1 MDTKKPVYL
10 SIIGILMLS
19 VPALAAEA
27 PKVDTGDTAWVLAS
41 TALVMIMTPALG
53 LFYGGMVRK
62 KNALSTIM
70 FSFAILALIS
80 VQWVLYGY
88 SLAFGPDVGH
98 VIGNLDWVGLNSV
111 GQTPN
116 ADYAATIPALAYMI
130 FQAMFA
136 IITVALIS
144 GAFVERIKFS
154 AFMVFSLLWATLV
167 YDPIA
172 HWVWGVGGWL
182 RNLGA
187 LDFAGGTV
195 VHISSG
201 VSALAIAFVIG
212 TRKGFGK
219 QPMEPHNIP
228 MVILG
233 AALLWFGWFGFNG
246 GSAVASNGLATSA
259 FVVTNTAAAAAALI
273 WTFLSW
279 YHKRPSVLGAATGG
293 VVGLVAI
300 TPASGFVTPMAAIVI
315 GAVAAVISYYA
326 MLFRGKQNVDDSLDV
341 WACHGLGGTWGAI
354 ATGIF
359 ATVAVNSAGANGL
372 LYGNPGQ
379 LVTQAIAVGV
389 TWVYAFVMTVILA
402 KVIDATIGLRVR
414 DEEEAVGLDIS
425 QHAEKAYA

>member
-1 MDTKKPVYL
+1 MRFKKSIYL
-10 SIIGILMLS
+10 SVMMVFLLLS

-27 PKVDTGDTAWVLAS
+27 KVDSGDTAWVLGSA
-41 TALVMIMTPALG
+41 ALVMIMTPALG

-80 VQWVLYGY
+80 VQWVLFGY
-88 SLAFGPDVGH
+88 SLAFGPDVGGL
-98 VIGNLDWVGLNSV
+98 IGNLNWLGLNGV
-111 GQTPN
+111 GQDPN

-144 GAFVERIKFS
+144 GAFVERIKFK

-182 RNLGA
+182 RNMGA

-212 TRKGFGK
+212 SRKGFGK
-219 QPMEPHNIP
+219 QAMEPHNIP
-228 MVILG
+228 MVVLG

-259 FVVTNTAAAAAALI
+259 FVVTNTAAAAAALM
-273 WTFLSW
+273 WTLLSW

-300 TPASGFVTPMAAIVI
+300 TPASGFVTPMAAIII
-315 GAVAAVISYYA
+315 GAVGATISYYA
-326 MLFRGKQNVDDSLDV
+326 MLFRSKQSVDDSLDV

-379 LVTQAIAVGV
+379 VVTQIIAVAV
-389 TWVYAFVMTVILA
+389 TWIYAFVMTVILA
-402 KVIDATIGLRVR
+402 KVIDATIGLRVGD
-414 DEEEAVGLDIS
+414 DEESVGLDIS